1 MRGFPVASYMIC
13 VFLAATSGRFSR
25 CSTSAM
31 QAGRCVVG
39 CPWPSRLRRF
49 LRPNE
54 RIDREGRV
62 GVERAEHGACL
73 AVPRFL

>member
-1 MRGFPVASYMIC
+1 
-13 VFLAATSGRFSR
+13 
-25 CSTSAM
+25 M

-39 CPWPSRLRRF
+39 CPWPSRLRHF